1 MIGRI
6 RVIFFVFLVLFAAA
20 NSGNYC
26 FAAASSEDVLKVGL
40 QEVIGMA
47 LDSSEDLKI
56 KDRQVDK
63 TEGAYRETRA
73 GMLPHIDAQYTYLY
87 NIDYPDSMNM
97 GNYNSI
103 TGVTAS
109 QVIWSFGKV
118 MHAVDSARKAIDARR
133 FDREAGKQ
141 EVIYTAKLSYYT
153 DLLAK
158 KTLSITEGSYANAL
172 ENKNLLSKRSY
183 GGRSSKYEILRMDTE
198 VAARVPTVNEARAQF
213 GTATE
218 TLKKVIGRESV
229 PGVDLTDDFEE
240 EYGELDYDILVAAL
254 YEYEPSLKSLDKNT
268 ESAEANVKSKNAS
281 FLPTVSGF
289 TSWTNLGSPNDSA
302 LDGNEA
308 GNYAFAGLRVTMPIW
323 EGGEKQAQLRQ
334 ARMEKEIAVLQRKR
348 IEKNLLLELKKAALE
363 YRQYRDNL
371 KANIEAVRLAE
382 ESFKQ
387 TQEMFASGQAD
398 LTDLNDSEL
407 LFTNQRLNKEMT
419 LFNINVTL
427 AKIERLIAGHYE
439 GKNGNAKI

>member
-1 MIGRI
+1 
-6 RVIFFVFLVLFAAA
+6 
-20 NSGNYC
+20 
-26 FAAASSEDVLKVGL
+26 
-40 QEVIGMA
+40 
-47 LDSSEDLKI
+47 
-56 KDRQVDK
+56 
-63 TEGAYRETRA
+63 
-73 GMLPHIDAQYTYLY
+73 
-87 NIDYPDSMNM
+87 
-97 GNYNSI
+97 
-103 TGVTAS
+103 
-109 QVIWSFGKV
+109 
-118 MHAVDSARKAIDARR
+118 
-133 FDREAGKQ
+133 
-141 EVIYTAKLSYYT
+141 VIYTAKLSYYT

-419 LFNINVTL
+419 LFNINITL

-439 GKNGNAKI
+439 GKNANGKI

>member
-1 MIGRI
+1 
-6 RVIFFVFLVLFAAA
+6 
-20 NSGNYC
+20 
-26 FAAASSEDVLKVGL
+26 
-40 QEVIGMA
+40 
-47 LDSSEDLKI
+47 
-56 KDRQVDK
+56 
-63 TEGAYRETRA
+63 
-73 GMLPHIDAQYTYLY
+73 
-87 NIDYPDSMNM
+87 
-97 GNYNSI
+97 
-103 TGVTAS
+103 
-109 QVIWSFGKV
+109 
-118 MHAVDSARKAIDARR
+118 
-133 FDREAGKQ
+133 
-141 EVIYTAKLSYYT
+141 
-153 DLLAK
+153 
-158 KTLSITEGSYANAL
+158 
-172 ENKNLLSKRSY
+172 
-183 GGRSSKYEILRMDTE
+183 
-198 VAARVPTVNEARAQF
+198 
-213 GTATE
+213 
-218 TLKKVIGRESV
+218 
-229 PGVDLTDDFEE
+229 GVDLTDDFEE

-419 LFNINVTL
+419 LFNINITL

-439 GKNGNAKI
+439 GKNANGKI